1 MALQLTPIPVMSRR
15 AVVALDD
22 LAWAIDRDGIAAHEA
37 GVRAI
42 VALAEDHGLRPVLT
56 EVLRDPASPAPVR
69 ERAFGLLAVSLART
83 VGDLTS
89 SYAIAA

>member
-1 MALQLTPIPVMSRR
+1 MT
-15 AVVALDD
+15 
-22 LAWAIDRDGIAAHEA
+22 
-37 GVRAI
+37 I